1 MVRGSG
7 AVAAFVT
14 VALGLAACG
23 GAGQQA
29 ASDPDFVPSPTT
41 VAGPPPAAPSQP
53 PLPQTGTML
62 PEKPV
67 FVPVAAVPAAAV
79 PPRPATPAPAPGLV
93 GLDRAGVLK
102 ALGKPKMVRR
112 DATAEVMTFIV
123 PECALFVF
131 IYDRPNAAGTVR
143 HIEARSR
150 KGSELVSETACIGNV
165 ISRNGP
171 GSVNPA

>member
-23 GAGQQA
+23 GASDQA
-29 ASDPDFVPSPTT
+29 ASGPDFVPSPTT
-41 VAGPPPAAPSQP
+41 VAGRPPPVTAQP
-53 PLPQTGTML
+53 AIPPTGTIL

-67 FVPVAAVPAAAV
+67 FVPVAAVPAAAI
-79 PPRPATPAPAPGLV
+79 PPRPATPAPGLV

-131 IYDRPNAAGTVR
+131 IYDRPNTVGTVR